1 MGNVQFPQ
9 ESELANST
17 HHRVS
22 IELNIRELSETDELL
37 KYFLE
42 YLQTHQS
49 PPPSSTINAP
59 TAELPDLLQHFR
71 TDYIPT
77 YLQSISPVQSPSF
90 QSTSNI
96 PSSHYQ
102 SIANIPTSLSQSFF
116 SGPVSPYS
124 ISIPKS
130 IPSPIG
136 TKKACSSPFA
146 SHAST
151 PTSSTSHCPP
161 IQDLRRLNVSSCSTH
176 ELSENQGAVSGSDIN
191 LAKTQL
197 EQPRVNVSSCS
208 THGLSENQGAVS
220 GSDINL
226 AKIQLEQ
233 PNITGNI
240 SQVKT
245 QLVQP
250 NISGKIS
257 QELVE
262 EPELNSPAA
271 KGSRDQGEDRTG
283 VNTSVRIP
291 EKSSTWRRQHPT
303 HAIKHNRK
311 TITAMCYLPY
321 FEDFS
326 NNSDDSSGW
335 LISSSEECLNLWQC
349 TSRSSVSEPSLQFKS
364 SQKTKFVMEDMVVDM
379 DAKFLCAFCPDPKR
393 NALCIT
399 KHTLGGPAIFK
410 YEGMIR
416 IPCEDVSLCTKKS
429 SYRLKMLHLASLHHL
444 GGAFGN
450 SVAAAFDKNI
460 HVYDLSS
467 VSESPSV
474 IVPPKT
480 MWQAHDSP
488 ISCMHLNSFCS
499 LITGSSDGYIR
510 LWDMKAEPCN
520 PVREYR
526 QKGQKDRITCIE
538 MLDGT
543 TMCSSSQDGT
553 FQLHDIRYSASPFM
567 SVIPNEKPIFNMAS
581 IPMNNTV
588 ACTTEDRLFCLEL
601 ESSNPMV
608 DDATSRHSSSGS
620 TTSINSSSSSLCLRP
635 LPSNELST
643 GIKWNTRTCTE
654 IYTSQTDGSIAI
666 FAK

>member
-176 ELSENQGAVSGSDIN
+176 E
-191 LAKTQL
+191 
-197 EQPRVNVSSCS
+197 
-208 THGLSENQGAVS
+208 LSENQGAVS

-444 GGAFGN
+444 G
-450 SVAAAFDKNI
+450 
-460 HVYDLSS
+460 
-467 VSESPSV
+467 ESPSV